1 MDLVQLKMFCAVAEH
16 GSIVKAAEQLHRV
29 PSNLTTRLKQLE
41 DDVASPL
48 FIREKQRLRLSP
60 TGHDFLVYARKI
72 LQLSEEALQLGQS
85 AEPSGTLTLGSLE
98 SVAATRLPALLSAY
112 HQRYPAVQL
121 SLVTGTSGEVL
132 EGVVKGELAVAL
144 TDQPLP
150 RADIVC
156 GNHYHDRLVL
166 ITNPAHPPITTAHE
180 VVGETFFAFRRSC
193 SYRHRL
199 EQWFAQAAVTPGPI
213 MEIQSY
219 HAMLACVAG
228 GAGLAVIPQSLLSQ
242 LADRARV
249 AVHQLPDSIS
259 QLHTGLIW
267 RHEGESPNVRA
278 LSALMAEIYPTGEKP
293 E

>member
-1 MDLVQLKMFCAVAEH
+1 MDLVQLKMFCAVAEY

-41 DDVASPL
+41 AEVGNAL

-60 TGHDFLVYARKI
+60 IGHDFLQYARKI
-72 LQLSEEALQLGQS
+72 LQLSEEALQLSRS

-121 SLVTGTSGEVL
+121 SLVTGTSGEIL
-132 EGVVKGELAVAL
+132 DGVAKGELSVAL
-144 TDQPLP
+144 TDQPSP
-150 RADIVC
+150 RPDIIC
-156 GNHYHDRLVL
+156 GHHYRDRLVL
-166 ITNPAHPPITTAHE
+166 ITNPAHPPVAVAQDVI
-180 VVGETFFAFRRSC
+180 GETFFAFRSSC

-199 EQWFAQAAVTPGPI
+199 EHWFAQAAVTPGPI

-228 GAGLAVIPQSLLSQ
+228 GAGLAVIPYSLLNK
-242 LADRARV
+242 LTDHTRV

-259 QLHTGLIW
+259 QLYTGLIW

-278 LSALMAEIYPTGEKP
+278 LSALMAEIYPD
-293 E
+293 

>member
-1 MDLVQLKMFCAVAEH
+1 MDLVQLKMFCVVAEC

-41 DDVASPL
+41 EEVASPL

-60 TGHDFLVYARKI
+60 IGHDFLTYARKI
-72 LQLSEEALQLGQS
+72 LQLSEEALQLTRS

-112 HQRYPAVQL
+112 HRRYPAVQL
-121 SLVTGTSGEVL
+121 SLVTGTSGEIL
-132 EGVVKGELAVAL
+132 EGVIKGELAVAL
-144 TDQPLP
+144 TDQPPP
-150 RADIVC
+150 RPDIIC
-156 GNHYHDRLVL
+156 GHHYQDRLVL
-166 ITNPAHPPITTAHE
+166 ITNPAHPAVSVANDVT
-180 VVGETFFAFRRSC
+180 GETFFAFRNSC

-199 EQWFAQAAVTPGPI
+199 EQWFAQAEVTPGPI

-228 GAGLAVIPQSLLSQ
+228 GAGLAVIPYSLLSQ
-242 LADRARV
+242 LSDHTRV
-249 AVHQLPDSIS
+249 AVHQLPDSVS
-259 QLHTGLIW
+259 RLHTSLIW
-267 RHEGESPNVRA
+267 RREGDTPNVRA
-278 LSALMAEIYPTGEKP
+278 LSALMAEIYPP